1 MSTRTGLLCLTA
13 FIAAIAAYADETAD
27 YARGV
32 TQKNADAVVTIRL
45 VLNEQ
50 FSMPGMGSEDS
61 QSVTETTGTIINPDG
76 LVIASLSETDPMSML
91 QSMLGGML
99 GDDMGFNFDTKV
111 DSVTIV
117 RGDRS
122 ETPGKIVIRDADLD
136 LAFIRPETKPES
148 PWPAVTLSADTKA
161 QQYDQLLVLHRL
173 GIVANR
179 ACAGAFTRISAVLDK
194 PRTFY
199 ILGASGGSLGAPA
212 FARDGACLGITTVR
226 SIDTPGSG
234 GGGGGMGGLMSM
246 FGGMAESMSNIT
258 IVVLPAADVLESASQ
273 APGYE

>member
-1 MSTRTGLLCLTA
+1 MTTRTAITILAAALLGISA
-13 FIAAIAAYADETAD
+13 QADETAD

-45 VLNEQ
+45 VLSEQ

-61 QSVTETTGTIINPDG
+61 ESITETTGTIINPDG
-76 LVIASLSETDPMSML
+76 LIIASLSETDPMSMI

-148 PWPAVTLSADTKA
+148 PWPAISLTAETKA
-161 QQYDQLLVLHRL
+161 QQYDELLVLHRL
-173 GIVANR
+173 GMVANR
-179 ACAGAFTRISAVLDK
+179 ACAGAFVRVSAVLDK
-194 PRTFY
+194 PRPFY
-199 ILGASGGSLGAPA
+199 VLGMADGSLGAPA
-212 FARDGACLGITTVR
+212 FNRDGACLGITTMR
-226 SIDTPGSG
+226 TIDNP
-234 GGGGGMGGLMSM
+234 GGGGGMGMMAM
-246 FGGMAESMSNIT
+246 FGGMAESMNNMA
-258 IVVLPAADVLESASQ
+258 IVVLPASAVLESATQ
-273 APGYE
+273 APGYEEKE